1 MSSQKAAYLRDYVDA
16 VSDNVNL
23 VFMNFYL
30 MVKTLH
36 LNSSLKQVFLYMQTI
51 HVASFL
57 LIIVSRKENAM
68 KILVA
73 FMLIA
78 SMFPQSGCPK
88 YQVFII

>member
-1 MSSQKAAYLRDYVDA
+1 MSSQKAVYLRDYVDV

-23 VFMNFYL
+23 VFMIRCL
-30 MVKTLH
+30 A
-36 LNSSLKQVFLYMQTI
+36 SFLYMHTI